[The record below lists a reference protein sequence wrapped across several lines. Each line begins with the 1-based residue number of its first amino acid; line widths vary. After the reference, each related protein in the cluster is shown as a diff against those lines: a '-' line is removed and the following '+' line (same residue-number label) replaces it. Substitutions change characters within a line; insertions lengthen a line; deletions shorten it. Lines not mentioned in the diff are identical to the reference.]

1 MRRLAWLLAL
11 LALPALAEDPSDFSG
26 SARITPSGGDAL
38 QRFTM
43 PFEVYRDARRDLA
56 DVRVFNARGEPVPI
70 AMAGEPETVREA
82 AVTVELPQFPVSSMA
97 PATATAAARGA
108 EVTIRTADGMLVSVK
123 GGGGRTNVPDTTRT
137 VAYVLDASQVKDPLR
152 AMIFQWDA
160 APGSEVVCVSVDSS
174 DDLQSWRGAG
184 RGSLVRL
191 EQGGRVL
198 EQPRIAIGPLKA
210 KYFRVT
216 WCGPK
221 FALKGVKGEF
231 EPTIKPPE
239 RTKLTVQA
247 HAGEKPGEYVV
258 DLGARLP
265 VEQLR
270 VVPAETNSV
279 AVFNIATRDVPEEAW
294 RNVTSSAF
302 YRLVRDGAEVQS
314 PPRDVGRFI
323 GRYWLIRVDPQSG
336 GLGRTPPALEVS
348 YRPDQV
354 VFVARGEAPF
364 ALAWGDPEAKSAWV
378 PVSSLIPSYKMR
390 DELKLPAAG
399 VSDVKSE
406 GPPHGNWPGWAAR
419 MGPRKLTLWAV
430 LALSVLVL
438 GGIAWTLHRQ
448 MKNPAPAPTPPSA
461 DR

>member
-1 MRRLAWLLAL
+1 MKRIAWLLAL
-11 LALPALAEDPSDFSG
+11 LALPAFAEDPSDFTG

-56 DVRVFNARGEPVPI
+56 DVRVFNASGEPVPI
-70 AMAGEPETVREA
+70 AMAGDPETVREA
-82 AVTVELPQFPVSSMA
+82 PVTVDLPQFPVSSMA
-97 PATATAAARGA
+97 PATTATTTRGA
-108 EVTIRTADGMLVSVK
+108 EVTIRTQDGMLVSVK
-123 GGGGRTNVPDTTRT
+123 GGGGRVNVPDTTRT

-160 APGSEVVCVSVDSS
+160 APGSEVVCVSVDAS

-210 KYFRVT
+210 KYYRVT

-239 RTKLTVQA
+239 RTRLNVQA
-247 HAGEKPGEYVV
+247 RAGEKPGEYVV

-279 AVFNIATRDVPEEAW
+279 ASFTIASRDAAEEPW
-294 RNVTSSAF
+294 RTVTSAVF
-302 YRLVRDGAEVQS
+302 YRLVRDGTEVQS
-314 PPRDVGRFI
+314 PPLDIGRHA
-323 GRYWLIRVDPQSG
+323 GRYWLVRVDPQSG
-336 GLGRTPPALEVS
+336 GLGRTPPALEVL
-348 YRPDQV
+348 YRPNQV
-354 VFVARGEAPF
+354 VFVTRGEGPF
-364 ALAWGDPEAKSAWV
+364 TLAFGDAEAKSSWV
-378 PVSSLIPSYKMR
+378 PVSSLIPSYKVR

-399 VSDVKSE
+399 VSEVKSG
-406 GPPHGNWPGWAAR
+406 GPPHETWPGWARR
-419 MGPRKLTLWAV
+419 MGPKKLALWGVLLSAVAV
-430 LALSVLVL
+430 LGA
-438 GGIAWTLHRQ
+438 IAWALHRQ
-448 MKNPAPAPTPPSA
+448 MKEKQ
-461 DR
+461 